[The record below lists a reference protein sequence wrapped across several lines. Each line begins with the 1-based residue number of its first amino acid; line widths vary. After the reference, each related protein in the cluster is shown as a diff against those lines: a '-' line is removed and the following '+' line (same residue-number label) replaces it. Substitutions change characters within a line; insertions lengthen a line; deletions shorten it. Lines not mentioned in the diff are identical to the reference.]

1 MRPDAG
7 ADPEQPEQQA
17 QDRPHRRL
25 PPRPPVVMDRVDRVL
40 TSKIF
45 VSRPLGVLTIIV
57 RLARDD
63 ILPVIVPSNNSGSGF
78 VGGSTRHVMQST
90 VLPGAAGVFA
100 GIGSPVHHQEQPT
113 WVT

>member
-1 MRPDAG
+1 
-7 ADPEQPEQQA
+7 
-17 QDRPHRRL
+17 
-25 PPRPPVVMDRVDRVL
+25 MDRVDRVL

-45 VSRPLGVLTIIV
+45 VSRPLGVLIMT
-57 RLARDD
+57 
-63 ILPVIVPSNNSGSGF
+63 ILPVIVPSNDIGSGF

-90 VLPGAAGVFA
+90 VLPGTAGVFA